1 MVFYIV
7 WAVCTVVG
15 VWRILRLLSEIGRV
29 GNDDRL
35 MIFFALTP
43 FSLLLTPILLI
54 IEFMF
59 WAGKKLDEFRESPKY
74 VSWSIQRK
82 IRKRWRGPVVRI
94 VEYMHKKRKEKASE
108 EDLPEV

>member
-15 VWRILRLLSEIGRV
+15 VWRILRLLSQTGHV

-43 FSLLLTPILLI
+43 FSVLLTPILLI

-59 WAGKKLDEFRESPKY
+59 WAGKKVDEFRESPKY

-94 VEYMHKKRKEKASE
+94 VEHMHKKRKEKASE